1 MSTITLP
8 DVADHS
14 RSAQAAVRAVADA
27 VPGTFLPGSAEYQR
41 LTATYNLT
49 RPVSPLAVVEAR
61 DARDVAATLR
71 LAGAFGV
78 RVGVQSTGHGVGEPM
93 AGTILVSTAALT
105 ELELH
110 ADERWVRVGAGV
122 RWGAVLEA
130 GAPHGLAGLC
140 GSSPDVGVVG
150 FLTGGGLGPLARTHG
165 LSADTVRAFDVV
177 TGDGELRRASATEN
191 PDLFWGLR
199 GGKGTLGIVTA
210 VELDLVDQP
219 TFYGG
224 QVWFDLA
231 DAAAVLRTWAVWCAL
246 LPEAGTTSFA
256 VMRLPDLPII
266 PEPLR
271 DRPAICVRFGWTGD
285 PAEGEEL
292 LAAIRTAATPF
303 IDTVQVLP
311 YAALGAIHTDPV
323 DPVPVHEDHA
333 LLGAFDLAAADRLVE
348 LVGPDARTA
357 QLMVE
362 VRQLGGAVR
371 EERGG
376 PTAFAHRDAAFSV
389 FTIGI
394 QIPETAEIVG
404 PDARRVLD
412 GLAPWTIAGGL
423 PNFTAGAG
431 PEWAERVFTPEGAR
445 RLRELSL
452 RYDPDG
458 TLLVARGVR
467 G

>member
-8 DVADHS
+8 DVSDDS
-14 RSAQAAVRAVADA
+14 RATEAAVRAVADA
-27 VPGTFLPGSAEYQR
+27 VPGTYLPGTADYQR
-41 LTATYNLT
+41 LTGTFNLT
-49 RPVSPLAVVEAR
+49 RPVMPLAVVEAR
-61 DARDVAATLR
+61 DARDVATTLR
-71 LAGAFGV
+71 LAGAFGI
-78 RVGVQSTGHGVGEPM
+78 RVGVQSTGHGAGESM

-105 ELELH
+105 ELEVH
-110 ADERWVRVGAGV
+110 PAGRWARVGAGV
-122 RWGAVLEA
+122 KWEAVLEA
-130 GAPHGLAGLC
+130 AAPHGLGGLC

-150 FLTGGGLGPLARTHG
+150 FLTGGGLGPLARTYG
-165 LSADTVRAFDVV
+165 LSADSVRSFDVV
-177 TGDGELRRASATEN
+177 TGDGELRRASAVEN

-210 VELDLVDQP
+210 VEIDLVEQP
-219 TFYGG
+219 TVYGG

-231 DAAAVLRTWAVWCAL
+231 DASAVLRTWAVWCTL
-246 LPEAGTTSFA
+246 LPEAGTTSVA
-256 VMRLPDLPII
+256 VMRLPDMPMV

-271 DRPAICVRFGWTGD
+271 DRAAICLRYAWTAD
-285 PAEGEEL
+285 PSEGEEL
-292 LAAIRTAATPF
+292 LAAMRSAATPF
-303 IDTVQVLP
+303 LDTVQVLP

-323 DPVPVHEDHA
+323 EPVPVHEDHA
-333 LLGAFDLAAADRLVE
+333 LLGGFDLAAADRLVE
-348 LVGPDARTA
+348 LVGPQARTA

-371 EERGG
+371 EERGA
-376 PTAFAHRDAAFSV
+376 PAAFPHRHAAFSV
-389 FTIGI
+389 FTVGI
-394 QIPETAEIVG
+394 QIPETAEIVA

-412 GLAPWTIAGGL
+412 GLTPWAIAGGL

-431 PEWAERVFTPEGAR
+431 PEWADRVFSPEGAR

-467 G
+467 A

>member
-8 DVADHS
+8 DVTDDNRA
-14 RSAQAAVRAVADA
+14 AQAAVRAVADA
-27 VPGTFLPGSAEYQR
+27 VPGTFLPGTADYAR
-41 LTATYNLT
+41 LTGTFNLA
-49 RPVSPLAVVEAR
+49 RPVTPLAVVEAH
-61 DARDVAATLR
+61 DAGDVATTLR
-71 LAGAFGV
+71 LAAAFGV
-78 RVGVQSTGHGVGEPM
+78 RVGVQSTGHGVGESM

-122 RWGAVLEA
+122 RWDAVLA
-130 GAPHGLAGLC
+130 AAAPHGLAGLC

-165 LSADTVRAFDVV
+165 LSADTVRTFDVV
-177 TGDGELRRASATEN
+177 TGDGEIRRASATEN
-191 PDLFWGLR
+191 PELFWGLR

-210 VELDLVDQP
+210 VELDLVEQA

-246 LPEAGTTSFA
+246 LPEAGTTSVA
-256 VMRLPDLPII
+256 VLRLPDLPLV

-271 DRPAICVRFGWTGD
+271 GRAAVCVRFAWTGD
-285 PAEGEEL
+285 PDEGEEL
-292 LAAIRTAATPF
+292 LAAVRSVATPF
-303 IDTVQVLP
+303 LDTVQVLP
-311 YAALGAIHTDPV
+311 YAALGAVHTDP
-323 DPVPVHEDHA
+323 PEPMPVHEDHA
-333 LLGAFDLAAADRLVE
+333 LLGSFDLEAADRVVE
-348 LVGPDARTA
+348 LVGPQARTA

-362 VRQLGGAVR
+362 IRQLGGAVR
-371 EERGG
+371 SERRG
-376 PTAFAHRDAAFSV
+376 PTAFAHRGAAFSV
-389 FTIGI
+389 FTVGV
-394 QIPETAEIVG
+394 QIPETAEVVG
-404 PDARRVLD
+404 PDARRVLE

-423 PNFTAGAG
+423 PNFTPGAG
-431 PEWAERVFTPEGAR
+431 REWADRVFTPGGAR

-467 G
+467 A